1 MPSKRQ
7 ALCLDALGIT
17 TPILQAKTAQTFVD
31 AVRDGYMALYERL
44 LGKHDAAQRGGL
56 DELDAALAG
65 LSGRPR
71 AQRLLALC
79 AWPLLDK
86 PGVDVAAGEPPQF
99 LWLFAVPF
107 VVTFEAGALLEPLVL
122 PNESFDAGAFLV
134 ALSDSGIVNDAAEL
148 GVLSNLF
155 RREDLQAQGP
165 RQLASEMVK
174 AEAGEPHALHPLPL
188 VLDESIESGRALTMF
203 ALCVARLPV
212 TERQLFERSRPWPA
226 DDMARQMHG
235 WLRERG
241 LPVHSVLSSPPC
253 SLAEVQFL
261 CKGAG
266 VLELRRLIE
275 LGEAHYGLASLC
287 LRFPMDG
294 LLELYGLTR
303 SGEEVLLAPPLGAL
317 EPREELAATVQ
328 HLARERGLTFKGAY
342 SLATPAGT
350 TLQ

>member
-7 ALCLDALGIT
+7 ALPLDATALT
-17 TPILQAKTAQTFVD
+17 APILQAKNAQTFID
-31 AVRDGYMALYERL
+31 AVRDGYMTLYERL
-44 LGKHDAAQRGGL
+44 LGKPDAAQRGGL
-56 DELDAALAG
+56 DELDAALAR
-65 LSGRPR
+65 LAGRPR

-86 PGVDVAAGEPPQF
+86 PGVDVPTGEPPQF

-107 VVTFEAGALLEPLVL
+107 VVTFETGALAEPLVM
-122 PNESFDAGAFLV
+122 PVESFDTGAFLM
-134 ALSDSGIVNDAAEL
+134 AMADSGVVNDAAEL
-148 GVLSNLF
+148 GALSNLF
-155 RREDLQAQGP
+155 RREDLQAIGP

-174 AEAGEPHALHPLPL
+174 AECGESHALHPLPL

-212 TERQLFERSRPWPA
+212 TERQLFDRSMPWPA

-241 LPVHSVLSSPPC
+241 LPVQSVLSSAPC

-266 VLELRRLIE
+266 VQELRRLIE
-275 LGEAHYGLASLC
+275 LGNAHYGLAALC
-287 LRFPMDG
+287 LRFPLDG
-294 LLELYGLTR
+294 LVELYGLTR

-317 EPREELAATVQ
+317 GPREELAATVQ
-328 HLARERGLTFKGAY
+328 HLARECGLEFKGAF
-342 SLATPAGT
+342 SLATPAGSA
-350 TLQ
+350 LQ